1 MTSAKEDREFI
12 TEMIS
17 STLLEDAM
25 AWIGMNLNPE
35 DVFSEGDLA
44 SWAENNGYTEVSDE

>member
-1 MTSAKEDREFI
+1 MTSAEEDREFI

-25 AWIGMNLNPE
+25 AWIGMNLNPG
-35 DVFSEGDLA
+35 DVFGDDDLKE
-44 SWAENNGYTEVSDE
+44 WAESNGYVVEE

>member
-1 MTSAKEDREFI
+1 MTSVSEDRDFI
-12 TEMIS
+12 AAVIS
-17 STLLEDAM
+17 TSLLEDAM

>member
-44 SWAENNGYTEVSDE
+44 SWAESNGYEEVSDE

>member
-35 DVFSEGDLA
+35 DVFGEGDLA
-44 SWAENNGYTEVSDE
+44 SWAENNGYKEASE